1 MKKAKKTRVIPGYH
15 LTIGIV
21 ITLLSLIV
29 LIPLASVLVYA
40 LKLSPGEWFRLI
52 MKENVRNAFLTSIG
66 CSFLAA
72 VINTVFGLILAWTLV
87 KYEFPGKK
95 LLDGFIELPF
105 ALPTAVAGITLSKL
119 FSDYIKAEPADVII
133 SDGDEI
139 KFGNI
144 SMKVITTP
152 GHTKGGV
159 CYLAENDLFS
169 GDTLFLRSVG
179 RCDFPGGDKKELER
193 SIREK
198 IYTLDDDIIVHPGH
212 GNDTKIYYE
221 KRYNMYVSG

>member
-1 MKKAKKTRVIPGYH
+1 MNIER
-15 LTIGIV
+15 IV
-21 ITLLSLIV
+21 SFDNDENCY
-29 LIPLASVLVYA
+29 LVYDETKQGA
-40 LKLSPGEWFRLI
+40 AIDPGTDGGVIFEKIKSLGIKLKYIL
-52 MKENVRNAFLTSIG
+52 LTHCHYDHIEG
-66 CSFLAA
+66 MEKL
-72 VINTVFGLILAWTLV
+72 
-87 KYEFPGKK
+87 KK
-95 LLDGFIELPF
+95 LTGAEVCASFECNL
-105 ALPTAVAGITLSKL
+105 GIQNPATNLSKL

-179 RCDFPGGDKKELER
+179 RCDFPGGDQKELER